1 MRKKGETDMAY
12 NFADLY
18 DAAEVGDL
26 ELVKKIVT
34 KQPEL
39 LHEKDEYEF
48 SVLHGA
54 VMTDDVDLIAYLVAQ
69 GADVHGKN
77 DEGITPLHI
86 ALYPEVAEALI
97 AHGADIHASAHDGS
111 TPLHTQVA
119 DGEER
124 VDVVELLLAKG
135 ANPNK
140 KDMEGQTPYD
150 IAREREDEEMMALFE

>member
-1 MRKKGETDMAY
+1 MAY
-12 NFADLY
+12 HFADLY
-18 DAAEVGDL
+18 DAAELGDI

-69 GADVHGKN
+69 GADVHAKN

-86 ALYPEVAEALI
+86 TLYPEVAEALI
-97 AHGADIHASAHDGS
+97 AHGADIHAS
-111 TPLHTQVA
+111 
-119 DGEER
+119 
-124 VDVVELLLAKG
+124 
-135 ANPNK
+135 
-140 KDMEGQTPYD
+140 
-150 IAREREDEEMMALFE
+150 